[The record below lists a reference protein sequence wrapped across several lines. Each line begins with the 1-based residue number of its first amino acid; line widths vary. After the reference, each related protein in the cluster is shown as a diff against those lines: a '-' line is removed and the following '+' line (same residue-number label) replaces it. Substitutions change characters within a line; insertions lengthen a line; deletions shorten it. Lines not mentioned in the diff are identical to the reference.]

1 MLNKIIL
8 MFIFFQILTIQIK
21 LIQSYEI
28 RYFVFSDS
36 KCISTNIKIMISA
49 TKCSNFGLVQIIN
62 NNKITINNNINS
74 INDCLSPSSSSSSKI
89 SSNSIEKE
97 LNKCYFDQSKNES
110 YLFQLSKNEQPISI
124 ESFCTQSKQLNED
137 SSNTNNNNKNNNKY
151 YMIYS
156 HINGSCQSVGN
167 NKFTQLYCIGDKIHE
182 YNCIDKCKDDNDQ
195 DIILNEN
202 NNCQFVKSYLS
213 NSTNNCNSKSV
224 KVSKLLNNKNQLE
237 NSSSS
242 STFNLFLLLLE
253 IIIIINVVNYI

>member
-1 MLNKIIL
+1 MFNKIIL
-8 MFIFFQILTIQIK
+8 LFIFFQILTIQIK
-21 LIQSYEI
+21 LIHSYEI

-36 KCISTNIKIMISA
+36 ECNSTNIKIMISA
-49 TKCSNFGLVQIIN
+49 TKCSDFGLVQIIN
-62 NNKITINNNINS
+62 NNKIIINNNINS
-74 INDCLSPSSSSSSKI
+74 INDCLSPSSKI

-97 LNKCYFDQSKNES
+97 LNKCYYDQSKNES

-124 ESFCTQSKQLNED
+124 ESFCTQFKQLNDD
-137 SSNTNNNNKNNNKY
+137 SNNNKNNNKY

-156 HINGSCQSVGN
+156 HRNGSCQSVGN

-182 YNCIDKCKDDNDQ
+182 YNCIDKCKDDYDE

-224 KVSKLLNNKNQLE
+224 KVSKLLNNKIQLE